1 MNLYEQTNN
10 PLNIRFTT
18 ANHWKGQTS
27 SYHGFV
33 VFKNTD
39 YGYRAAYV
47 LLCAYIRK
55 GYDTIR
61 AIVSRYAPPSENDTE
76 NYIKYVCSET
86 MISPDAKLKTETQY
100 DYWTLLLI
108 IAAMARMENGIS
120 VQPQDIN
127 LALGKV
133 L

>member
-1 MNLYEQTNN
+1 MSLYEQTNN
-10 PLNIRFTT
+10 PLNIRFTPT
-18 ANHWKGQTS
+18 NNWRGQTS
-27 SYHGFV
+27 AYRNFV
-33 VFKNTD
+33 VFKNSD

-47 LLCAYIRK
+47 LLCVYIRK

-61 AIVSRYAPPSENDTE
+61 SIVSRFAPPSENDTE
-76 NYIKYVCSET
+76 AYIKYVCSET
-86 MISPDAKLKTETQY
+86 MISPDTKLKTESQY
-100 DYWTLLLI
+100 DYWTLLII